1 MEVIC
6 LENSMEL
13 VLNKSGRIALSAE
26 YLRLGDSNCTLYS
39 NGTHLLSNMSLDA
52 CGTVMEVRLL
62 LLHILRSS

>member
-1 MEVIC
+1 
-6 LENSMEL
+6 MEL

-39 NGTHLLSNMSLDA
+39 NGSHMLSNMSLDA
-52 CGTVMEVRLL
+52 CGTEMEVRLLL